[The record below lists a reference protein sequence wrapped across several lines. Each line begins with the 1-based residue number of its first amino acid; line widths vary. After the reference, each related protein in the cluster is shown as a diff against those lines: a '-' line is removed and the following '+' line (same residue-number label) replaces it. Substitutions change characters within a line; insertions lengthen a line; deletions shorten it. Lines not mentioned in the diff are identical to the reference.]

1 MIRKFARIPGLR
13 LVPSAMLIAILAGV
27 ATVHAQQ
34 TPAQQTPTQQTPDQQ
49 TPAQQPPADQPQSQ
63 QQPENQQP
71 ESQQPSGSQESSS
84 SQEASPD
91 EIARKR
97 KAQSH
102 NYKNWS
108 FNVGGGA
115 NLPNGTTQ
123 QFVRGGGG
131 VGAAGVA
138 RNVSK
143 YLGLRLDFQ
152 FDNLPLKTSALQA
165 AQAPGANSH
174 VYSLLLGPI
183 INIPVTKVWG
193 GYIVGGPGYF
203 HRSGKLES
211 STAIPGSACNSFFLW
226 WGHCFNDSLPINGN
240 FLHSSQNQLGYN
252 FGGGITRQIR
262 PGLDFYAEFRYLHG
276 KHDGITTDLRPI
288 TIGVRW

>member
-1 MIRKFARIPGLR
+1 
-13 LVPSAMLIAILAGV
+13 MLITVLAGV

-34 TPAQQTPTQQTPDQQ
+34 TPAQQNPAQQTPTEQPQ
-49 TPAQQPPADQPQSQ
+49 TQQPSGDQPQSQ

-71 ESQQPSGSQESSS
+71 EAQQPSSQDSSS
-84 SQEASPD
+84 SQEASPE

-102 NYKNWS
+102 NYQNWT

-115 NLPNGTTQ
+115 NLPSGTTQ

-138 RNVSK
+138 RNANK

-152 FDNLPLKTSALQA
+152 FNNLPLKTSALQT
-165 AQAPGANSH
+165 AQAPSATSQ
-174 VYSLLLGPI
+174 VYALMLDPI
-183 INIPVTKVWG
+183 INIPVTKVWT
-193 GYIVGGPGYF
+193 GYIVVGPGFY
-203 HRSGKLES
+203 HRSGKLDS
-211 STAIPGSACNSFFLW
+211 STAIPGSACNPFFTW
-226 WGHCFNDSLPINGN
+226 WGRCFAGSLPINGH
-240 FLHSSQNQLGYN
+240 FLNASQNEFGYN
-252 FGGGITRQIR
+252 FGGGVARKVRSNIEV
-262 PGLDFYAEFRYLHG
+262 YAEFRYMHG
-276 KHDGITTDLRPI
+276 KHNGLTTDTRPI